1 MDLSLKQMQDA
12 GLSAFFTEKT
22 IEQQIQ
28 KKLEEQRQLL
38 EKPVKK
44 PAVILGDVLASGGTF
59 DYRFEGKKYKL
70 SVLTPEDMNIMDNI
84 DNFTEQVVV
93 YNIPPMYKFHV
104 TTALGNKLFIQ
115 AKTMTLAQNIVD
127 AIFGKNYYRISAS
140 KI

>member
-22 IEQQIQ
+22 IDQQIQ

-44 PAVILGDVLASGGTF
+44 TAVILGDVLASGGTF